1 MYFKKRSLFFL
12 MLLCC
17 LVLSACGGQ
26 ESENGTKKVEGL
38 AELGE
43 IQVIAREE
51 GSGTREAF
59 AQMVGL
65 EADGAENANADQTRE
80 DARIADS
87 GEAVTEEI
95 AQTQNGN

>member
-1 MYFKKRSLFFL
+1 MYKR
-12 MLLCC
+12 
-17 LVLSACGGQ
+17 Q
-26 ESENGTKKVEGL
+26 
-38 AELGE
+38 
-43 IQVIAREE
+43 
-51 GSGTREAF
+51 REAF

-95 AQTQNGN
+95 AQTQNGIGYVSAAAAEEDGVKVLQIEGCLLYTSRCV

>member
-26 ESENGTKKVEGL
+26 ESENGTEKVEGL

-51 GSGTREAF
+51 GSGT
-59 AQMVGL
+59 
-65 EADGAENANADQTRE
+65 GAHV
-80 DARIADS
+80 S
-87 GEAVTEEI
+87 GTGYYRPAYPL
-95 AQTQNGN
+95 QGGR